1 MSSLNVS
8 SDNSRV
14 PSNGE
19 QLRRSLVRVFERT
32 ELPEQ
37 GHVTAVQ
44 PDTDLAAQQ
53 SSIPELQ
60 RDTLMEAPRDAAD
73 RHSTE
78 DRDVQDDGNTDSQV
92 HGIIGD
98 DDLVKLEVS
107 VGRRDVSVR
116 RTSRGPMLIL

>member
-1 MSSLNVS
+1 
-8 SDNSRV
+8 
-14 PSNGE
+14 
-19 QLRRSLVRVFERT
+19 
-32 ELPEQ
+32 
-37 GHVTAVQ
+37 
-44 PDTDLAAQQ
+44 
-53 SSIPELQ
+53 
-60 RDTLMEAPRDAAD
+60 MEAPRDAAD

-92 HGIIGD
+92 HGVVGD